1 MSLFVAVDSGGT
13 FTDFV
18 CFDSEQKLVKYTK
31 SLTTH
36 QDPITGI
43 LDCMHKTGTAPA
55 SVDMFKHGTTH
66 VINIL
71 LERNGSSIALVTT
84 SGFRDVLEFG
94 RGNRTEAANL
104 FFKRD
109 DHLIPR
115 EYRFE
120 IEERIGGDGK
130 VIKSPD
136 LDDIDRLAA
145 IISNSGAQAI
155 AVSFINSYLND
166 AHEIMVAERL
176 SALLPD
182 LFITTGAHLSR
193 EWYEYERTTTA
204 AANAYCGPRVGGYI
218 NRLNQ
223 RLHEDG
229 FIGQFFMMGSS
240 GGVLA
245 PLQAA
250 RSPILLVES
259 GPVGGCIG
267 TAALSKALQ
276 INNVIA
282 FDMGGTTA
290 KCALIQNGEF
300 DVETKY
306 YVGGY
311 GKGIPIKAPVVDIVE
326 VGAGG
331 GSIAWIDAQS
341 RIHVGPRSAG
351 SMPGPVAYGKGG
363 TQPTVTDANL
373 VLGRLNAANF
383 QGGEMALDTEAAGK
397 AISSQI
403 AAVFGYDGNHS
414 TERAAMGILA
424 IASVKMGEAIK
435 RITVE
440 RGMDPRDFTLCAF
453 GGGGP
458 LHSVELARE
467 LAIPEVII
475 PPEAGN
481 FSAFGM
487 LMADLRYEETRTF
500 LYQTSDQAILEAQ
513 DLFTEIRLHLEQ
525 SLHQEI
531 SNIPLSFSKFVEM
544 RYIGQH
550 HTVHIPMGR
559 VTNGAALHEV
569 FCQIYRERFG
579 QSIDWVG
586 SEIVA
591 LHGILQGDIVKPD
604 IDQTFQ
610 QSATEPQIAQTRL
623 VWYPGYDEPLMAD
636 IYTRSSLKTG
646 FFASGPAVI
655 EEYGSTTIIGPT
667 DSFKI
672 GLLSEIRIQIGRGN
686 I

>member
-1 MSLFVAVDSGGT
+1 MFVAVDSGGT

-18 CFDSEQKLVKYTK
+18 CFDSEQKQVRYTK

-43 LDCMHKTGTAPA
+43 LECMHKTGTDPA
-55 SVDMFKHGTTH
+55 VVSMFKHGTTH

-71 LERNGSSIALVTT
+71 LERNGPVIALVTT
-84 SGFRDVLEFG
+84 AGFRDVLEFG

-109 DHLIPR
+109 EHLIPR
-115 EYRFE
+115 ENRFE
-120 IEERIGGDGK
+120 VEERIGGDGK

-136 LDDIDRLAA
+136 LKEIDHLAEK
-145 IISNSGAQAI
+145 ILKSGAQGV

-166 AHEIMVAERL
+166 THEIMVAERL

-182 LFITTGAHLSR
+182 LFITTGARLSR

-204 AANAYCGPRVGGYI
+204 AANAYCGPRVGSYI

-229 FIGQFFMMGSS
+229 FCGQFFMMGSS

-250 RSPILLVES
+250 SSPILLVES

-267 TAALSKALQ
+267 TAVLSKALG
-276 INNVIA
+276 ISNMIA

-290 KCALIQNGEF
+290 KCALIRNGEF

-331 GSIAWIDAQS
+331 GSIAWIDAQN

-351 SMPGPVAYGKGG
+351 SMPGPVAYGRGG

-383 QGGEMALDTEAAGK
+383 QGGEMSLDTEAACT

-403 AAVFGYDGNHS
+403 ATAFGYGGNHR
-414 TERAAMGILA
+414 TERAALGILELA
-424 IASVKMGEAIK
+424 AVKMGEAIK
-435 RITVE
+435 RVTVE

-467 LAIPEVII
+467 LAIPEVMI

-500 LYQTSDQAILEAQ
+500 LCQTSDQAIIEA
-513 DLFTEIRLHLEQ
+513 DDIFNEIRIHLEQ
-525 SLHQEI
+525 NLHQEI
-531 SNIPLSFSKFVEM
+531 SDIPLIFSKFAEM

-550 HTVHIPMGR
+550 HTVHIPMDKITSG
-559 VTNGAALHEV
+559 TALHEV

-579 QSIDWVG
+579 KSIDWVG
-586 SEIVA
+586 SEIVS
-591 LHGILQGDIVKPD
+591 LHGILQGDIIKPA
-604 IDQTFQ
+604 IDQTLQ
-610 QSATEPQIAQTRL
+610 QLAQEPQPPKARL
-623 VWYPGYDEPLMAD
+623 VWYPGHDQPLMAD
-636 IYTRSSLKTG
+636 VYARSSLKTG
-646 FFASGPAVI
+646 FSASGPAVI

-672 GLLSEIRIQIGRGN
+672 GLLSEIRIQVGQGKLS
-686 I
+686 